1 MGAVHGK
8 HTMLRIYDEALIR
21 RRYTLKRLQ
30 MFVLFGGGALC
41 GLWLAQ
47 HGGSALL
54 TEAIAA
60 RAADT
65 PPVAARWCTGETT
78 PGLRLDCS
86 LSVPELPRAQD
97 L

>member
-1 MGAVHGK
+1 
-8 HTMLRIYDEALIR
+8 MLRIYDDTLIR
-21 RRYTLKRLQ
+21 RRYTLKRVQ
-30 MFVLFGGGALC
+30 MLVLFGGGALC

-47 HGGSALL
+47 HGGSGLL

-65 PPVAARWCTGETT
+65 APVAARWCTGEAA
-78 PGLRLDCS
+78 PGLRLDCR
-86 LSVPELPRAQD
+86 LSVPELPRTQG